1 MERAEVRGSRDASA
15 GNVNMLAVIY
25 MEMRKFT
32 LRYDVL
38 KRFELSD
45 RLPHPLVH
53 VTAKTARATD
63 ELSAESGC
71 EFESRHALTTS
82 PFLHRHAAPSV

>member
-32 LRYDVL
+32 LRYDV
-38 KRFELSD
+38 
-45 RLPHPLVH
+45 
-53 VTAKTARATD
+53 A
-63 ELSAESGC
+63 
-71 EFESRHALTTS
+71 
-82 PFLHRHAAPSV
+82 